1 MRWLCILL
9 FSIFVILP
17 AKADDWP
24 QWLGPAR
31 DNSTPE
37 IVAPWKD
44 APRVLWR
51 QPAGEGNSS
60 PVVVGGKVFML
71 AKVKDKNE
79 EELTA
84 LDAETGKILWQT
96 HYARAAF
103 QSLYG
108 NGPRA
113 TPAVFK
119 NRVYT
124 FGITGLLTCFETTN
138 GQIRWQVDTLKQFNT
153 PNLFFGMACS
163 PLIVDDR
170 LFVNVGGKGH
180 SIVAFNPD
188 NGHVVWKA
196 LDDRASYSSPIAF
209 GEGAEKQVLFL
220 TGEGLVSL
228 APQDGSLYWKI
239 PLVDKLLESSATPLK
254 SGKVV
259 VGSAITFGSLGVQL
273 ETKNEKPAAAEL
285 WKNESLN
292 SYFSTPVTVGEDNF
306 YIVTGTKP
314 PSLSP
319 TATLHCVATKTGNI
333 LWSKPKVGAYHASL
347 LRTGDNK
354 LLMLEEAGNLV
365 LFDPNPKEYRELA
378 RSKVCGEAW
387 AHPAIAQ
394 GRLYIRDN
402 KEIICCQLA
411 R

>member
-1 MRWLCILL
+1 MRWLASVL
-9 FSIFVILP
+9 FSILSILP

-31 DNSTPE
+31 DNSTTE
-37 IVAPWKD
+37 IVGPWKST
-44 APRVLWR
+44 PRILWR

-60 PVVVGGKVFML
+60 PVVAGGKVFML

-84 LDAETGKILWQT
+84 LDAETGKVLWQS

-124 FGITGLLTCFETTN
+124 FGITGLLTCFEGAN

-170 LFVNVGGKGH
+170 VFVNVGGKGH
-180 SIVAFNPD
+180 SLVAFNPD
-188 NGHVVWKA
+188 NGHVLWKA
-196 LDDRASYSSPIAF
+196 LDDKASYSSPIVF
-209 GEGAEKQVLFL
+209 GEGAQKQVLFL
-220 TGEGLVSL
+220 TGEGLVSVS
-228 APQDGSLYWKI
+228 PENGSLYWKI
-239 PLVDKLLESSATPLK
+239 PLVDKLLESSATPMK
-254 SGKVV
+254 AGNVV
-259 VGSAITFGSLGVQL
+259 VGSAITFGSLGVRL
-273 ETKNEKPAAAEL
+273 EINNPKPAAVDL

-292 SYFSTPVTVGEDNF
+292 SYFSTPVAVGEGTF

-319 TATLHCVATKTGNI
+319 TATLHCVETKSGNI

-365 LFDPNPKEYRELA
+365 LVDPNPKEYRELA
-378 RSKVCGEAW
+378 RSKICGEAW
-387 AHPAIAQ
+387 AHPAVAQ
-394 GRLYIRDN
+394 GRLYVRDN
-402 KEIICCQLA
+402 KEIICCQVK
-411 R
+411 